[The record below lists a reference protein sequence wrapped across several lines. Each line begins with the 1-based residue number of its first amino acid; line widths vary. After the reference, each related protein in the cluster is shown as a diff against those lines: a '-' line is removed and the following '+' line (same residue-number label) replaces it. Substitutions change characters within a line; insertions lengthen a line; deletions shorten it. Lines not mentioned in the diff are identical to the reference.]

1 MDSAGDGN
9 AVQYFPKCIA
19 AQRRSRR
26 FGECLPDG
34 RRNDKLLAASMGAYN
49 RDVVSMSLYASCA
62 TR

>member
-49 RDVVSMSLYASCA
+49 RDVVSMSL
-62 TR
+62 

>member
-19 AQRRSRR
+19 AQRRSWR

-34 RRNDKLLAASMGAYN
+34 PRNDEFLAANMGAYN
-49 RDVVSMSLYASCA
+49 RDAVSMSL
-62 TR
+62 